1 MDLQLNNKVAL
12 VTGGSLGI
20 GKAVAIELASEGC
33 MVAIAARRKELLEA
47 TASEISGLTG
57 SKVIAIETDTSDP
70 EQITKMIKRTNE
82 ELGPIQILV
91 NNAAQV
97 GGGGRNDSLLKGD
110 ESLFFDDF
118 NTKMLGYVRAA
129 RAVAP
134 YMIDAGWGRIV
145 IVSGMATRQTAGVSG
160 GMRNAAVT
168 NLGSVLA
175 QELGQYGINVNTIQP
190 GGVLTESLEER
201 LKSQNKSSGLKA
213 TDLIDQMGQANA
225 IKHLVTAEEIAKV
238 IAFLCSPL
246 SISISGES
254 ISVSGGSRAIHY

>member
-1 MDLQLNNKVAL
+1 M
-12 VTGGSLGI
+12 
-20 GKAVAIELASEGC
+20 
-33 MVAIAARRKELLEA
+33 IA
-47 TASEISGLTG
+47 
-57 SKVIAIETDTSDP
+57 
-70 EQITKMIKRTNE
+70 
-82 ELGPIQILV
+82 
-91 NNAAQV
+91 
-97 GGGGRNDSLLKGD
+97 
-110 ESLFFDDF
+110 
-118 NTKMLGYVRAA
+118 
-129 RAVAP
+129 
-134 YMIDAGWGRIV
+134 AGWGRIV

-168 NLGSVLA
+168 NLGSVFA

-201 LKSQNKSSGLKA
+201 LESQNKSSGLKA